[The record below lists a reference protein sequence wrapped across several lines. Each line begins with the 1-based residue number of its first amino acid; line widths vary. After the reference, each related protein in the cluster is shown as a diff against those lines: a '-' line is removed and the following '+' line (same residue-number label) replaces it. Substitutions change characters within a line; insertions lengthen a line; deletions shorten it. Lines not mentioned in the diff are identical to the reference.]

1 MMSTPITVLVVED
14 SRFLRAASAA
24 MLERAGITVLEA
36 ADGEL
41 ALQIAAE
48 QHVDVVVLDLI
59 LPRVQGFE
67 ILKRLRDDAR
77 TAQVPVIVLTG
88 VSNPPDF
95 SAYAPVE
102 FVCKDSFTVDRLAP
116 LVRKVLQRA
125 LASVVH

>member
-1 MMSTPITVLVVED
+1 MSSPITVLIVED

-24 MLERAGITVLEA
+24 MLQRAGITVLEA
-36 ADGEL
+36 ADGEV

-59 LPRVQGFE
+59 LPKVQGFE
-67 ILKRLRDDAR
+67 IIQRLREDPKTTQA
-77 TAQVPVIVLTG
+77 PVIVLTG

-102 FVCKDSFTVDRLAP
+102 FVCKDSFTMDQLAP
-116 LVRKVLQRA
+116 LVKEVLQRT
-125 LASVVH
+125 LARAAS